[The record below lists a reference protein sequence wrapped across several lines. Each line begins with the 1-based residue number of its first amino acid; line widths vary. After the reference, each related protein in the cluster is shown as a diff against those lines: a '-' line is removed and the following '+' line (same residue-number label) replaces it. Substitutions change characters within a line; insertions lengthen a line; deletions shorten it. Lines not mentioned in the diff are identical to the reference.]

1 MKPKWLDLS
10 IVKTRNAWAG
20 MAVFFMAI
28 GIVTSLVFVVTW
40 LMNLI
45 EWVT

>member
-1 MKPKWLDLS
+1 
-10 IVKTRNAWAG
+10 

>member
-1 MKPKWLDLS
+1 MKRKWLDLS

-28 GIVTSLVFVVTW
+28 GIVTSVCFIVSWITDLLRCLF
-40 LMNLI
+40 
-45 EWVT
+45 